1 MINQRYN
8 LSIVPDKVKPIVRV
22 SQYDDSSRTII
33 FIIDD
38 DFTTAKIVIGE
49 NEINGTV
56 SGNEVSFL
64 VTEDLTQNSGT
75 FEGEVIC
82 DTIGSLNFYF
92 EVDSTPLES
101 DLDVLMGNRAL
112 SIIFGREVRTNDPYK
127 ALNVLWGYEE

>member
-1 MINQRYN
+1 MINQKYN

-38 DFTTAKIVIGE
+38 TFTTAKVKIGDT
-49 NEINGTV
+49 EINGTV
-56 SGNEVSFL
+56 NGNEVSFL
-64 VTEDLTQNSGT
+64 VTEDLTQDYGIK
-75 FEGEVIC
+75 EGEVIC
-82 DTIGSLNFYF
+82 DTIGTLNFYF
-92 EVDSTPLES
+92 EVDFTPLES
-101 DLDVLMGNRAL
+101 DYDVVLGNRAL